1 MRVQTGNPLRQVKS
15 RVGRALLY
23 VLVYSIAVLL
33 VAILIGVAN
42 SNLFWGEANQYG
54 RIDIPGAGTVHLPGG
69 TTEATVA
76 VALPGRGNETPE
88 LLLPPLALTL
98 TPLGEAGKAE
108 IHEALGSS
116 VNANDK
122 YDDTSRV
129 VWKIVTPG
137 AGDYRVRVAGD
148 MTGYGVNSQLWLG
161 YQPGLVHGSTI
172 WLVAAAIVF
181 GAAAIVAL
189 MGWLRRRR
197 KAGKAAATAAPGGWM
212 EPGSPGVGD
221 GGGDGHGESLETA
234 AAKMA
239 KLQRA
244 HSKGQ
249 VDDAEFERKRDELE
263 REFMSE
269 RGLA

>member
-1 MRVQTGNPLRQVKS
+1 VDLVLGNPMRQIES

-23 VLVYSIAVLL
+23 LLFYFVVVLL
-33 VAILIGVAN
+33 VALAIGVIN

-88 LLLPPLALTL
+88 LLVPPLQLSV
-98 TPLGEAGKAE
+98 TPLGEAGKVT
-108 IHEALGSS
+108 IDEALGSS

-129 VWKIVTPG
+129 LWKIHAPS
-137 AGDYRVRVAGD
+137 AGDYRVKVAGD

-161 YQPGLVHGSTI
+161 YQPGWVHGSTI
-172 WLVAAAIVF
+172 WFLAMAIVAAA
-181 GAAAIVAL
+181 AALFLLVP
-189 MGWLRRRR
+189 WLRRRR
-197 KAGKAAATAAPGGWM
+197 KAARDARPMGGWE
-212 EPGSPGVGD
+212 EPGDPSVGSE
-221 GGGDGHGESLETA
+221 GTGHAESFESA
-234 AAKMA
+234 AQKMV

-244 HSKGQ
+244 HERGRLG
-249 VDDAEFERKRDELE
+249 DAEFESKKADLE
-263 REFMSE
+263 RDFMSE
-269 RGLA
+269 RGLG